1 MENEVDITGNIKT
14 WIIVGVVA
22 LVTFI
27 LVFALTNKLVNGN
40 KKKKTETVPKEEVVE
55 YSTYSVGDEVVLKD
69 NSKWHVLY
77 ESKKDSE
84 YVSLLSDED
93 VNTTEVLYGNINSFL
108 KGTYKTNLIK
118 SLNAESSNIVE
129 IRLLAYL
136 DLATISKADSAEFL
150 PNVEVSKYDI
160 PEFIYKTQTVTD
172 TIYQTDE
179 ANSPVMIC
187 TGKKDSEADSA
198 TDAQEEATEVKA
210 TFCLGDSTKPLSVRP
225 VVVISKKVIGKIN
238 VNQDNSNNDEVDNNS
253 KVDNSTSNK

>member
-1 MENEVDITGNIKT
+1 MENEVDITGNIKK

-22 LVTFI
+22 FVTFL
-27 LVFALTNKLVNGN
+27 LVFIVTNKLVNGG
-40 KKKKTETVPKEEVVE
+40 KKKNVDPTPKEEVVE
-55 YSTYSVGDEVVLKD
+55 YSTYSVGDEVILKD

-179 ANSPVMIC
+179 ANNPVMIC
-187 TGKKDSEADSA
+187 VDKKDDA
-198 TDAQEEATEVKA
+198 TASTTDIKEETTSTKA
-210 TFCLGDSTKPLSVRP
+210 TFCLGDSTEALPVRP
-225 VVVISKKVIGKIN
+225 VVVISKKLIGKTN
-238 VNQDNSNNDEVDNNS
+238 SSQSNKDNNNNSNNTS
-253 KVDNSTSNK
+253 STNK